1 MLRQDKIWVGAFT
14 ALVFPL
20 FFFVIYYELNDLMV
34 EKNLLPGIGVRLQFI
49 CIISVVMNVI
59 PAGAYVRTKRDN
71 ALRGTVGIT
80 LLYVFGIVIFFYKS
94 LVTG

>member
-20 FFFVIYYELNDLMV
+20 FFFVIYYELNDLLI
-34 EKNLLPGIGVRLQFI
+34 EKNMLR
-49 CIISVVMNVI
+49 
-59 PAGAYVRTKRDN
+59 AYVRAKRDN
-71 ALRGTVGIT
+71 ALRGSVSIT

-94 LVTG
+94 LITG